1 MNIKKFPIDCNS
13 DCPYL
18 RQWDLSIDDW
28 TNVCTKLKTQ
38 IDDIDAYGV
47 NAGLPL
53 CPLEQN
59 K

>member
-1 MNIKKFPIDCNS
+1 MKKFPVDCDKN
-13 DCPYL
+13 CPYL

-28 TNVCTKLKTQ
+28 TNVCIKLNKQ
-38 IDDIDAYGV
+38 IDDMDAYGF

-53 CPLEQN
+53 CPLDSN